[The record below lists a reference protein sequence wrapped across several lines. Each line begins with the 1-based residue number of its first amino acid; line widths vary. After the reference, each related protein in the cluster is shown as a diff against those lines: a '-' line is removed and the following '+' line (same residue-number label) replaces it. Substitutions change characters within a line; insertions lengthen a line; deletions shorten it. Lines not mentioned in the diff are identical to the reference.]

1 MSGGEESDA
10 MTEVAQISLDAAALR
25 HWMRVSQDAL
35 GHHRAEIDALNVFPV
50 PDGDTGTNMY
60 LTIEAAA
67 VAAAEVTDP
76 ASVPGPT
83 AEALARGALLGAR
96 GNSGVILSQLLR
108 GVADVIGGVDEPT
121 GQTLV
126 HALEHA
132 ADLGY
137 AAVSRPVEGTVL
149 TVARAAAEGGATR
162 ADGTPA
168 DVARAAAEQAH
179 VALAHTPE
187 QLPALAA
194 AGVVDAGGKGLVVV
208 LDALQEVLTGEAPAE
223 HTMVEHVVAHEP
235 MPQGEYEGP
244 RYEVMYLLDG
254 EDDGISALRTR
265 LDGLGDS
272 LVVVGGGGLWNV
284 HVHTDNIGASIEA
297 GIEAGRPH
305 RIAVTD
311 LVEQQRHLPREITRV
326 VVAVAHG
333 PGVADLLEESG
344 AVAVRTPPRGRPS
357 TRDFV
362 RAVTS
367 CGAREALLLPSD
379 SDSTPVAKAAAEF
392 LRDDDIRVAVVPSRA
407 IVQTLS
413 AVAVHDPTVGF
424 DDDVVTMARASSA
437 TRYGGVT
444 IASKEAITT
453 AGRCQVGDVLGLVDG
468 DIVEIGDSVQGVA
481 LRVID
486 RMSSS
491 TSELVTLVTGSESP
505 EGLVGAVESHLQS
518 ALVDL
523 EVVSGGQPYWP
534 VIIGV
539 E

>member
-1 MSGGEESDA
+1 MAEDSRAVLDA
-10 MTEVAQISLDAAALR
+10 ISLR
-25 HWMRVSQDAL
+25 NWMLLSQDKL
-35 GHHRAEIDALNVFPV
+35 GHRRKEIDALNVFPV

-60 LTIEAAA
+60 LTVEAAA
-67 VAAAEVTDP
+67 VAAGEVADP
-76 ASVPGPT
+76 ANIPAPM
-83 AEALARGALLGAR
+83 AEAIARGSLLGAR

-108 GVADVIGGVDEPT
+108 GFADVVAAVDEPAAS
-121 GQTLV
+121 TLQE
-126 HALEHA
+126 ALQRG
-132 ADLGY
+132 ADQAY

-149 TVARAAAEGGATR
+149 TVARAAAQGAGEVTVDDLAAVAMAA
-162 ADGTPA
+162 ADS
-168 DVARAAAEQAH
+168 ARAA
-179 VALAHTPE
+179 LARTPE

-194 AGVVDAGGKGLVVV
+194 AGVVDAGGRGLVVV
-208 LDALQEVLTGEAPAE
+208 LDALAEVLTGEARVEDLVPAE
-223 HTMVEHVVAHEP
+223 AVVAHDP

-244 RYEVMYLLDG
+244 RYEVMYLLDA
-254 EDDGISALRTR
+254 EDDGIARLRGR

-284 HVHTDNIGASIEA
+284 HVHTDSIGASIEA

-311 LVEQQRHLPREITRV
+311 LIEQQRHLPREITRV

-333 PGVADLLEESG
+333 PGVAQLLEESG

-392 LRDDDIRVAVVPSRA
+392 LRDDDIRVAVVPSRSV
-407 IVQTLS
+407 VQTLS
-413 AVAVHDPTVGF
+413 AVAVHDASAGF

-468 DIVEIGDSVQGVA
+468 DIVEIGTSVEAVT

-491 TSELVTLVTGSESP
+491 TSELVTLVTGTEAP
-505 EGLVGAVESHLQS
+505 EALVETVDQHLRS

-523 EVVSGGQPYWP
+523 EVVVGGQPYWP
-534 VIIGV
+534 VIVGV

>member
-1 MSGGEESDA
+1 
-10 MTEVAQISLDAAALR
+10 MTEVSEVALDAPALR
-25 HWMRVSQDAL
+25 AWMRASQDAL
-35 GHHRAEIDALNVFPV
+35 GHRRAEIDALNVFPV

-60 LTIEAAA
+60 LTVEAAA
-67 VAAAEVTDP
+67 IAAVEVSDP
-76 ASVPGPT
+76 ASAPGPT
-83 AEALARGALLGAR
+83 ADALARGALLGAR

-108 GVADVIGGVDEPT
+108 GMADVIGAVDEPG
-121 GQTLV
+121 GQTL
-126 HALEHA
+126 ADAFARA
-132 ADLGY
+132 AALGY

-149 TVARAAAEGGATR
+149 TVARAAAEGAAAHVDEGVT
-162 ADGTPA
+162 G
-168 DVARAAAEQAH
+168 VARAAAEHAH
-179 VALAHTPE
+179 DALAKTPT

-208 LDALQEVLTGEAPAE
+208 LDALVEVLTGEAHAE
-223 HTMVEHVVAHEP
+223 DVVAEAVVAHEP
-235 MPQGEYEGP
+235 MPAGDYEGP

-254 EDDGISALRTR
+254 EDEGIPELRTR
-265 LDGLGDS
+265 LDSLGDS

-284 HVHTDNIGASIEA
+284 HVHTDSIGASIEA
-297 GIEAGRPH
+297 GIDAGRPH

-311 LVEQQRHLPREITRV
+311 LIEQQRHLPREITRV

-333 PGVADLLEESG
+333 PGVAELLEESG
-344 AVAVRTPPRGRPS
+344 AVVVRTPPRGRPS

-392 LRDDDIRVAVVPSRA
+392 LRDDDIRVAVVPSRS

-413 AVAVHDPTVGF
+413 AVAVHDSSVGF

-444 IASKEAITT
+444 VASKEAITT

-468 DIVEIGDSVQGVA
+468 DIVEIGDSVETVA

-491 TSELVTLVTGSESP
+491 TSELVTLVTGSEAP
-505 EGLVGAVESHLQS
+505 EGLVSAVEHHLQM

-523 EVVSGGQPYWP
+523 EVVAGGQPYWP

>member
-1 MSGGEESDA
+1 
-10 MTEVAQISLDAAALR
+10 MTEVSEVALDAAALR
-25 HWMRVSQDAL
+25 NWMRVSQEAL
-35 GHHRAEIDALNVFPV
+35 GQRRAEIDALNVFPV

-60 LTIEAAA
+60 LTVEAAA

-108 GVADVIGGVDEPT
+108 GIADVIGKVDEPS
-121 GQTLV
+121 GRTLAD
-126 HALEHA
+126 ALERA
-132 ADLGY
+132 ATLGY

-149 TVARAAAEGGATR
+149 TVARAAAEAGSAHN
-162 ADGTPA
+162 DGS
-168 DVARAAAEQAH
+168 VAEVAQAAAKQAH
-179 VALAHTPE
+179 EALAKTPT

-208 LDALQEVLTGEAPAE
+208 LDALVEVLTGEVHVDDLP
-223 HTMVEHVVAHEP
+223 EHVVAHEP

-244 RYEVMYLLDG
+244 RYEVMYLLDA
-254 EDDGISALRTR
+254 EDDGIPRLRTR
-265 LDGLGDS
+265 LDALGDS

-284 HVHTDNIGASIEA
+284 HVHTDTIGESVEA

-311 LVEQQRHLPREITRV
+311 LIEQQRHLPREITRV

-333 PGVADLLEESG
+333 PGVAELLEESG

-379 SDSTPVAKAAAEF
+379 ADSTPVAKAAAEF
-392 LRDDDIRVAVVPSRA
+392 LRDDDIRVAVVPSRSV
-407 IVQTLS
+407 VQTLS
-413 AVAVHDPTVGF
+413 AVAVHDPSVGF

-468 DIVEIGDSVQGVA
+468 DIVEIGEQIDEVA

-491 TSELVTLVTGSESP
+491 TSELVTLVTGSEAP
-505 EGLVGAVESHLQS
+505 ADLVQAVEGHLQA

>member
-1 MSGGEESDA
+1 
-10 MTEVAQISLDAAALR
+10 MTPVALDATAVR
-25 HWMRVSQDAL
+25 TWMRASQNAL
-35 GHHRAEIDALNVFPV
+35 GHRRAEIDALNVYPV

-60 LTIEAAA
+60 LTVEAAA
-67 VAAAEVTDP
+67 IAAHEVTDP
-76 ASVPGPT
+76 RTEAGPVL
-83 AEALARGALLGAR
+83 EAMARGALLGAR

-108 GVADVIGGVDEPT
+108 GMADVLAATPEPS
-121 GQTLV
+121 GQTLAA
-126 HALEHA
+126 ALARASELA
-132 ADLGY
+132 Y

-149 TVARAAAEGGATR
+149 TVSRQAANGASAC
-162 ADGTPA
+162 ADQGLA
-168 DVARAAAEQAH
+168 DVARAASSNAH
-179 VALAHTPE
+179 AALAETPT

-194 AGVVDAGGKGLVVV
+194 AGVVDAGGMGLVVV
-208 LDALQEVLTGEAPAE
+208 LDALVETLTGEVADQGPP
-223 HTMVEHVVAHEP
+223 VEVLVAHEP
-235 MPQGEYEGP
+235 TSAEEYSGP

-254 EDDGISALRTR
+254 EDDTIPVLRQR
-265 LDGLGDS
+265 LDALGDS

-284 HVHTDNIGASIEA
+284 HVHTDTIGAAIEA
-297 GIEAGRPH
+297 GIDAGRPH

-311 LVEQQRHLPREITRV
+311 LIEQQRSSPRHITRV

-333 PGVADLLEESG
+333 PGVAALLEESG
-344 AVAVRTPPRGRPS
+344 AVVVRTPPKGRPS

-362 RAVTS
+362 RAVTD

-379 SDSTPVAKAAAEF
+379 ADSTPVAKAAAEF
-392 LRDDDIRVAVVPSRA
+392 LRDDDIRVAVVPSRS
-407 IVQTLS
+407 IVQTLA
-413 AVAVHDPTVGF
+413 AVAVHDSAISF

-468 DIVEIGDSVQGVA
+468 DIVEIGADVTSVA
-481 LRVID
+481 LRVIE
-486 RMSSS
+486 RLSSS
-491 TSELVTLVTGSESP
+491 TSELVTLVTGADSP
-505 EGLVGAVESHLQS
+505 GDLIDSVESHLQS

-523 EVVSGGQPYWP
+523 EVVAGGQPYWP

>member
-1 MSGGEESDA
+1 
-10 MTEVAQISLDAAALR
+10 MTEVSEVALDAAALR
-25 HWMRVSQDAL
+25 SWMRASQDAL
-35 GHHRAEIDALNVFPV
+35 GHRRAEIDALNVFPV

-67 VAAAEVTDP
+67 IAAVEVSDP
-76 ASVPGPT
+76 ASTPGPT
-83 AEALARGALLGAR
+83 ADALARGALLGAR

-108 GVADVIGGVDEPT
+108 GMADVIGKVDEPT
-121 GQTLV
+121 GSTLAE
-126 HALEHA
+126 ALARA

-149 TVARAAAEGGATR
+149 TVARAAADGATEH
-162 ADGTPA
+162 AAAGVTA
-168 DVARAAAEQAH
+168 VARAAAQHAH
-179 VALAHTPE
+179 DALARTPT

-208 LDALQEVLTGEAPAE
+208 LDALVEVLTGEA
-223 HTMVEHVVAHEP
+223 HVDDITSDETIVAHEP
-235 MPQGEYEGP
+235 MPPGDYEGP
-244 RYEVMYLLDG
+244 RYEVMYLLDA
-254 EDDGISALRTR
+254 EDDGIPHLRTR
-265 LDGLGDS
+265 LDSMGDS

-284 HVHTDNIGASIEA
+284 HVHTDSIGASIEA

-333 PGVADLLEESG
+333 QGVAELLEESG
-344 AVAVRTPPRGRPS
+344 AVVVRTPPRGRPS

-392 LRDDDIRVAVVPSRA
+392 LRDDDIRVAVVPSRS

-413 AVAVHDPTVGF
+413 AVAVHDSSVGF

-444 IASKEAITT
+444 VASKEAITT

-468 DIVEIGDSVQGVA
+468 DIVEIGDSVEAVA

-491 TSELVTLVTGSESP
+491 TSELVTLVTGSEAPDS
-505 EGLVGAVESHLQS
+505 LVSVVEDHLQT

-523 EVVSGGQPYWP
+523 EVVAGGQPYWP

>member
-1 MSGGEESDA
+1 MS
-10 MTEVAQISLDAAALR
+10 EVTLDATALR
-25 HWMRVSQDAL
+25 NWMRLSQQAL
-35 GHHRAEIDALNVFPV
+35 AQRRAEIDALNVFPV

-60 LTIEAAA
+60 LTVEAAA
-67 VAAAEVTDP
+67 LAASEVTDP

-83 AEALARGALLGAR
+83 ADAMARGALLGAR

-108 GVADVIGGVDEPT
+108 GLADVIATTDAPT

-126 HALEHA
+126 AALARA
-132 ADLGY
+132 ADLAY

-149 TVARAAAEGGATR
+149 TVARAAAEGAAANGDAGV
-162 ADGTPA
+162 AE
-168 DVARAAAEQAH
+168 VARAATEHAH
-179 VALAHTPE
+179 RALAKTPT
-187 QLPALAA
+187 QLQALAD

-208 LDALQEVLTGEAPAE
+208 LDALVEVLTGEVHPDE
-223 HTMVEHVVAHEP
+223 PEPVVVAHEP
-235 MPQGEYEGP
+235 MPHGEYTGP
-244 RYEVMYLLDG
+244 RYEVMYLLDA
-254 EDDGISALRTR
+254 EDDGIPALRTR
-265 LDGLGDS
+265 LDAMGDS

-284 HVHTDNIGASIEA
+284 HVHTDTIGASVEA
-297 GIEAGRPH
+297 GIDAGRPH

-311 LVEQQRHLPREITRV
+311 LIEQQRHLPREITRV

-333 PGVADLLEESG
+333 PGVAELLEESG
-344 AVAVRTPPRGRPS
+344 AVAVRTPPKGRPS

-392 LRDDDIRVAVVPSRA
+392 LRDDDIRVAVVPSRSV
-407 IVQTLS
+407 VQTLA
-413 AVAVHDPTVGF
+413 AVAVHDPSISF

-444 IASKEAITT
+444 VASKEAITT
-453 AGRCQVGDVLGLVDG
+453 AGRCQIGDVLGLVDG
-468 DIVEIGDSVQGVA
+468 DIVEIGDSVEDVA

-486 RMSSS
+486 RMSST
-491 TSELVTLVTGSESP
+491 TSELVTLVTGTEAP
-505 EGLVGAVESHLQS
+505 PDLVGAVEQHLR
-518 ALVDL
+518 AAMVDL

>member
-1 MSGGEESDA
+1 
-10 MTEVAQISLDAAALR
+10 MTQVSQVALDGAALR
-25 HWMRVSQDAL
+25 NWMRVSQDAL
-35 GHHRAEIDALNVFPV
+35 ARRRAEIDALNVYPV

-67 VAAAEVTDP
+67 AAAMEVSNP

-108 GVADVIGGVDEPT
+108 GMADVISSTDEPV
-121 GQTLV
+121 GATLAD
-126 HALEHA
+126 ALAHA

-149 TVARAAAEGGATR
+149 TVARAAAQGAEAQKDASIR
-162 ADGTPA
+162 E
-168 DVARAAAEQAH
+168 VAVAAAKSAH
-179 VALAHTPE
+179 EALALTPT
-187 QLPALAA
+187 QLPTLAA
-194 AGVVDAGGKGLVVV
+194 AGVVDAGGMGLVVV
-208 LDALQEVLTGEAPAE
+208 LDALVTVLAGEEIPAEAPTE
-223 HTMVEHVVAHEP
+223 QMVVAHEP
-235 MPQGEYEGP
+235 MPMGEYTGP
-244 RYEVMYLLDG
+244 RYEVMYLLDA
-254 EDDGISALRTR
+254 EDDRVPDLRAR

-284 HVHTDNIGASIEA
+284 HVHTEQIGESIEA
-297 GIEAGRPH
+297 GISAGRPH

-311 LVEQQRHLPREITRV
+311 LIEQQRHLPRQITRV

-333 PGVADLLEESG
+333 PGVAELLEESG

-362 RAVTS
+362 RAVKS
-367 CGAREALLLPSD
+367 SGAREALLLPSD
-379 SDSTPVAKAAAEF
+379 SDSTPVARAAAEF
-392 LRDDDIRVAVVPSRA
+392 LRDDDVRVAVVPSRSV
-407 IVQTLS
+407 VQTL
-413 AVAVHDPTVGF
+413 AAMAVHDASVGF

-444 IASKEAITT
+444 VASKEALTT

-468 DIVEIGDSVQGVA
+468 DIVEIGDSVPQVV

-491 TSELVTLVTGSESP
+491 NSELVTLVTGVDAP
-505 EGLVGAVESHLQS
+505 DDIVGVVENHVAQ

-523 EVVSGGQPYWP
+523 EVVAGGQPHWP

>member
-1 MSGGEESDA
+1 MS
-10 MTEVAQISLDAAALR
+10 EVTLDAAALR
-25 HWMRVSQDAL
+25 NWMRLSQDAL
-35 GHHRAEIDALNVFPV
+35 AQRRAEIDALNVFPV

-60 LTIEAAA
+60 LTVEAAA
-67 VAAAEVTDP
+67 LAAAEVTDP

-83 AEALARGALLGAR
+83 ADALARGALLGAR

-108 GVADVIGGVDEPT
+108 GLADVIATTDAPT

-126 HALEHA
+126 AAMQRA
-132 ADLGY
+132 ADLAY

-149 TVARAAAEGGATR
+149 TVARAAADGA
-162 ADGTPA
+162 ASDGDA
-168 DVARAAAEQAH
+168 SVSDVARTAAEHAH
-179 VALAHTPE
+179 RALAMTPT
-187 QLPALAA
+187 QLPALAD

-208 LDALQEVLTGEAPAE
+208 LDALVEVLTGEVHLDAAE
-223 HTMVEHVVAHEP
+223 PVVVAHEP
-235 MPQGEYEGP
+235 RPHGEYTGP
-244 RYEVMYLLDG
+244 RYEVMYLLDA
-254 EDDGISALRTR
+254 EDDGIPALRTR
-265 LDGLGDS
+265 LDSLGDS

-284 HVHTDNIGASIEA
+284 HVHTDAIGESVEA

-311 LVEQQRHLPREITRV
+311 LIEQQRHLPREITRV

-333 PGVADLLEESG
+333 PGVAELLEESG
-344 AVAVRTPPRGRPS
+344 AVAVRTPPKGRPS

-392 LRDDDIRVAVVPSRA
+392 LRDDDIRVAVVPSRSV
-407 IVQTLS
+407 VQTLA
-413 AVAVHDPTVGF
+413 AVAVHDPSSRF

-444 IASKEAITT
+444 VASKEAITT
-453 AGRCQVGDVLGLVDG
+453 AGRCQIGDVLGLVDG
-468 DIVEIGDSVQGVA
+468 DIVEIGDSLEGVC
-481 LRVID
+481 LLVID
-486 RMSSS
+486 RMSST
-491 TSELVTLVTGSESP
+491 TSELVTLVTGSEAP
-505 EGLVGAVESHLQS
+505 AGLVDAVEQHLQT

>member
-1 MSGGEESDA
+1 MS
-10 MTEVAQISLDAAALR
+10 EVTLDAAALR
-25 HWMRVSQDAL
+25 NWMRLSQDAL
-35 GHHRAEIDALNVFPV
+35 AQRRAEIDALNVFPV

-60 LTIEAAA
+60 LTVEAAA
-67 VAAAEVTDP
+67 LAAAEVTDP

-83 AEALARGALLGAR
+83 ADALARGALLGAR

-108 GVADVIGGVDEPT
+108 GLADVIATTDAPT

-126 HALEHA
+126 AAMQRA
-132 ADLGY
+132 ADLAY

-149 TVARAAAEGGATR
+149 TVARAAADGA
-162 ADGTPA
+162 ASDGDA
-168 DVARAAAEQAH
+168 SVSDVARTAAEHAH
-179 VALAHTPE
+179 RALAMTPT
-187 QLPALAA
+187 QLPALAD

-208 LDALQEVLTGEAPAE
+208 LDALVEVLTGEVHLDAAE
-223 HTMVEHVVAHEP
+223 PVVVAHEP
-235 MPQGEYEGP
+235 RPHGEYTGP
-244 RYEVMYLLDG
+244 RYEVMYLLDA
-254 EDDGISALRTR
+254 EDDGIPALRTR
-265 LDGLGDS
+265 LDSLGDS

-284 HVHTDNIGASIEA
+284 HVHTDAIGESVEA

-311 LVEQQRHLPREITRV
+311 LIEQQRHLPREITRV

-333 PGVADLLEESG
+333 PGVAELLEESG
-344 AVAVRTPPRGRPS
+344 AVAVRTPPKGRPS

-392 LRDDDIRVAVVPSRA
+392 LRDDDIRVAVVPSRSV
-407 IVQTLS
+407 VQTLA
-413 AVAVHDPTVGF
+413 AVAVHDPSSRF

-444 IASKEAITT
+444 VASKEAITT
-453 AGRCQVGDVLGLVDG
+453 AGRCQIGDVLGLVDG
-468 DIVEIGDSVQGVA
+468 DIVEIGDSLEGVC
-481 LRVID
+481 LLVID
-486 RMSSS
+486 RMSST
-491 TSELVTLVTGSESP
+491 TSELVTLVTGSEAP
-505 EGLVGAVESHLQS
+505 AGLVDAVEQHLQT
-518 ALVDL
+518 ALIDL

>member
-1 MSGGEESDA
+1 MTQVSD
-10 MTEVAQISLDAAALR
+10 VGLDAAALR
-25 HWMRVSQDAL
+25 NWMRVSQDGL
-35 GHHRAEIDALNVFPV
+35 GARRAEIDALNVFPV
-50 PDGDTGTNMY
+50 PDGDTGTNMF
-60 LTIEAAA
+60 LTVEAAA
-67 VAAAEVTDP
+67 VAASEVLDP
-76 ASVPGPT
+76 ADVPGPM
-83 AEALARGALLGAR
+83 ADAIARGALLGAR

-108 GVADVIGGVDEPT
+108 GLADIVRQADEPT
-121 GQTLV
+121 GATL
-126 HALEHA
+126 AAGLGRA
-132 ADLGY
+132 ADLAY

-149 TVARAAAEGGATR
+149 TVARAAAEGASAV
-162 ADGTPA
+162 ADGGVA
-168 DVARAAAEQAH
+168 AVARAAAEHARE
-179 VALAHTPE
+179 ALAKTPT

-208 LDALQEVLTGEAPAE
+208 LDSLVQVLTGEVHIDE
-223 HTMVEHVVAHEP
+223 IGEDVIVAHEP
-235 MPQGEYEGP
+235 MPQGEYAGP
-244 RYEVMYLLDG
+244 RYEVMYLLDA
-254 EDDGISALRTR
+254 EDVGIPELRAR
-265 LDGLGDS
+265 LDSLGDS

-284 HVHTDNIGASIEA
+284 HVHTDSIGAAVEA
-297 GIEAGRPH
+297 GIDAGRPH

-311 LVEQQRHLPREITRV
+311 LIEQQRHQPREITRV

-333 PGVADLLEESG
+333 PGVAELLEESG

-367 CGAREALLLPSD
+367 SGAREALLLPSD
-379 SDSTPVAKAAAEF
+379 ADSTPVAKAAAEF
-392 LRDDDIRVAVVPSRA
+392 LRDDDIRVAVVPSRS

-413 AVAVHDPTVGF
+413 AVAVHDAAAGF

-468 DIVEIGDSVQGVA
+468 DIVEIGSSIQDVA
-481 LRVID
+481 LRIIE

-491 TSELVTLVTGSESP
+491 TSELVTLVTGSDVP
-505 EGLVGAVESHLQS
+505 EDLVETVESHLRA

-523 EVVSGGQPYWP
+523 EVVTGGQPYWP
-534 VIIGV
+534 VIVGV